1 MLSPIKQMGPAFL
14 PTPLSPAR
22 GHLRFTF
29 QLANQSSCIR
39 QRTWRPMSMPRPVV
53 LSSSRFLAPP
63 CFAVR
68 HRRSHRH
75 PTMLRDGF
83 ALFGPKPSLRVACPL
98 AKPRPRSCD
107 WGVKRSSSRLESPFL
122 QLSPAGIVA
131 DTGDVVRTL
140 LNQADLLLAETLRKP
155 SLRQRVDSRHRIF
168 GSIKAF

>member
-1 MLSPIKQMGPAFL
+1 MLSPTKQMGPAFL

-22 GHLRFTF
+22 GHLRFAF
-29 QLANQSSCIR
+29 RLASQPVCFR

-53 LSSSRFLAPP
+53 LSSLRFPAPP

-75 PTMLRDGF
+75 PTMLRDRF
-83 ALFGPKPSLRVACPL
+83 APFGPKPSLRVACPL
-98 AKPRPRSCD
+98 AKPRPRPCD